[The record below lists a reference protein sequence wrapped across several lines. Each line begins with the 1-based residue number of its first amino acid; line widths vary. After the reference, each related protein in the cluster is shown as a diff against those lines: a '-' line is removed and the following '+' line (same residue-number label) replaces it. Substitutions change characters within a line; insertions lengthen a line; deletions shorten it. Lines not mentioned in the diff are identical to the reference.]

1 MNIPDHIQAAIR
13 RLAAKG
19 ETVETIAAMTRV
31 SVDTVRAV
39 LASSGEAPKAGGGT
53 SLNR

>member
-13 RLAAKG
+13 RLATKG

-31 SVDTVRAV
+31 SIETVRAV
-39 LASSGEAPKAGGGT
+39 LAPSGEKPKAGGT
-53 SLNR
+53 SPNQ